1 MSWVEEMELVAPS
14 LFSGWSSLNRHLM
27 KLSFMVFLG
36 NGVLACCLFSSLT
49 SCSSSWTSSSSCW
62 GKCNCK
68 EFTEKKQNNYGMVDK
83 ALTGIGHKTCE
94 KVWRNFVFVI
104 LNIFTFFTCF
114 SSSALFALDKKIS
127 TIIII
132 CCTYAKQTG
141 HKTFISIFVEV
152 GWSTWRLWFECILQW
167 GGGRCA

>member
-1 MSWVEEMELVAPS
+1 MQAMSWVEEMELVAPS

-68 EFTEKKQNNYGMVDK
+68 EFTEKKQNDYGMVDK

-104 LNIFTFFTCF
+104 LNIFTFFTCC
-114 SSSALFALDKKIS
+114 SSSALFALDKKNKYHYYYMLYF
-127 TIIII
+127 I
-132 CCTYAKQTG
+132 CLTNRA
-141 HKTFISIFVEV
+141 
-152 GWSTWRLWFECILQW
+152 
-167 GGGRCA
+167 

>member
-1 MSWVEEMELVAPS
+1 MQAMSWVEEMELVAPS

-94 KVWRNFVFVI
+94 RKSEEI
-104 LNIFTFFTCF
+104 LFLLYWTFLPF
-114 SSSALFALDKKIS
+114 SLAVLLLLFLLWIKKIS
-127 TIIII
+127 TIIIML
-132 CCTYAKQTG
+132 YL
-141 HKTFISIFVEV
+141 
-152 GWSTWRLWFECILQW
+152 RLTN
-167 GGGRCA
+167 RA